1 MIKRNDPGLGYTVHG
16 DAILL
21 EPHAVQ
27 SSQPGDSLVRCRPP
41 RHNLLIHDRG
51 SKGPA
56 SKTVNDKCGNAGA
69 SQFFRIVDFTFE
81 TDASA

>member
-27 SSQPGDSLVRCRPP
+27 SSQPGDSLVCCRPP
-41 RHNLLIHDRG
+41 RHNLLIHARVRKAPRAKL
-51 SKGPA
+51 SMTNAATPA
-56 SKTVNDKCGNAGA
+56 RA
-69 SQFFRIVDFTFE
+69 SS
-81 TDASA
+81 SA